1 MPVVDTS
8 IIVALILDEP
18 NASAIEQW
26 LATTTDLHA
35 PDILPVEV
43 ANALI
48 NAQRRG
54 RLNEAGVRLAF
65 AELADIPIVL
75 HPGKS
80 LLPRALDL
88 CLAYQRRPYDALF
101 VALAE
106 RLEQPLITGD
116 LALVRGLVGTPVE
129 RWVKAMSP

>member
-1 MPVVDTS
+1 MVDAR
-8 IIVALILDEP
+8 IIVALMLDEP
-18 NASAIEQW
+18 NADAIREW
-26 LATTTDLHA
+26 MATATDPHA
-35 PDILPVEV
+35 PDILPVEI

-48 NAQRRG
+48 NAQRQK

-75 HPGKS
+75 HPGKPF
-80 LLPRALDL
+80 LPRALDL
-88 CLAYQRRPYDALF
+88 CLTYHRRPYDALF

-106 RLEQPLITGD
+106 HPEDPLITGD

-129 RWVKAMSP
+129 RWVKVMGG